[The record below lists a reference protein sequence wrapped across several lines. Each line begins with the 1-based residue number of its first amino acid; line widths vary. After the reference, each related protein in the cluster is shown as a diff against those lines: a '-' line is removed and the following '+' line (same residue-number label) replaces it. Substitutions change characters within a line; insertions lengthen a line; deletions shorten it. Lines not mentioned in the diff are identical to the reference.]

1 MCVHRSGLRLK
12 NFSWLR
18 KNLPRRRPNR
28 PAKRRSNFALPFV
41 LLSTPVTPTGV
52 FFKTPLLSQAR
63 GFYFFSSVAS
73 REIGPNIARGG
84 ERSLHTPPG
93 DHPSPARTKR

>member
-12 NFSWLR
+12 NFAWLR

-63 GFYFFSSVAS
+63 GFYLSGPAERAIFLRAPLTPSS
-73 REIGPNIARGG
+73 
-84 ERSLHTPPG
+84 
-93 DHPSPARTKR
+93 